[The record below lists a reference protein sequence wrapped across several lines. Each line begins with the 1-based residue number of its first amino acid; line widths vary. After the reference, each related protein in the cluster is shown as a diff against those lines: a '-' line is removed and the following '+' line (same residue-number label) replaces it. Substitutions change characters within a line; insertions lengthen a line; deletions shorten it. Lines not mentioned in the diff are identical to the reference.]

1 MADTLLGI
9 SELVLQKLLNVST
22 VPGMVFRAGQQ
33 LEGKKSQDSVPTEV
47 TVKLGYV
54 HVRYLMNSLYNCKL
68 W

>member
-33 LEGKKSQDSVPTEV
+33 LEGKKKSRFCSHWSDSQVGVCT
-47 TVKLGYV
+47 
-54 HVRYLMNSLYNCKL
+54 CKIFNEFPI
-68 W
+68 